1 MSASGD
7 RAARVPVREPGVL
20 RQRVADYV
28 ALTKP
33 RITMLVLVTTAAGF
47 YLGSPGGLDLLLLFH
62 ALLGTA
68 LVAGGTSAMNQVL
81 EHDVDARMARTRDR
95 PLPAGRLSLA
105 PATLFAGGLSALGIA
120 YLALSV
126 NLLTGV
132 LAALAFVVYDL
143 MYTPLKRVHS
153 LSTLVGAIPGAL
165 PIAGGW
171 TAARG
176 ELGPG
181 AWALFAILF
190 LWQLPHFLA
199 LAWLLK
205 DQYRDAGLRMLSVG
219 DPKGINTRQQ
229 TLLYTLALV
238 PASLVPAL
246 LGLAGPVYFWVAL
259 ALGAVFVWQTCKF
272 WGSTSRRT
280 AGRLFRYSV
289 IYLPVLLTVL
299 AIDKL

>member
-1 MSASGD
+1 
-7 RAARVPVREPGVL
+7 
-20 RQRVADYV
+20 VADHV

-33 RITMLVLVTTAAGF
+33 RITALVLVTATAGF

-62 ALLGTA
+62 TLLGTA

-95 PLPAGRLSLA
+95 PLPAGRLKVA
-105 PATLFAGGLSALGIA
+105 PATVFAGGLSALGIA
-120 YLALSV
+120 YLVLSV
-126 NLLTGV
+126 NLITGV

-181 AWALFAILF
+181 AWALFGILF
-190 LWQLPHFLA
+190 LWQLPHFLS

-205 DQYRDAGLRMLSVG
+205 DEYRDAGLRMLSVG
-219 DPKGINTRQQ
+219 DPNGISTRQQ

-246 LGLAGPVYFWVAL
+246 LGLAGAVYFWVAL
-259 ALGAVFVWQTCKF
+259 ALGTIFVWQTCVF
-272 WGSTSRRT
+272 FGSTSRRT

-299 AIDKL
+299 AVDKL